1 MYALRIVGNPYESED
16 IVQESFISI
25 WNRIQTSESDP
36 DNFKS
41 YVYRTVRNNALIHI
55 RQKSSVEP
63 LDEKYADIPDDEAID
78 TSERDANIWRSI
90 DELPSKRRTILLLN
104 KRDGMSYDEIA
115 AHLGISKKTV
125 ENQLG
130 KAYKTIREAG
140 RRFYLLLFA

>member
-1 MYALRIVGNPYESED
+1 M
-16 IVQESFISI
+16 
-25 WNRIQTSESDP
+25 
-36 DNFKS
+36 
-41 YVYRTVRNNALIHI
+41 RNNALIHI

-115 AHLGISKKTV
+115 TYLGISKKTV